1 MQPQSVLLL
10 LAGVLLA
17 ATGVAPCR
25 EFKKRDSVMS
35 ALQDRQSEILAL
47 LESIDGRVARIEENQ
62 AEQLLS
68 DYESHRARLLGS

>member
-17 ATGVAPCR
+17 ATGVARFR

>member
-17 ATGVAPCR
+17 ATGPARFR
-25 EFKKRDSVMS
+25 ELKKRDSVMR